1 MKELYKV
8 RNISLSVLDCE
19 SESTCMNLTCE
30 FGAIIEEEGILF
42 LETYVFD
49 EKTFQKIFKAKN
61 LSHTFKG
68 QMITFDNIE
77 IEIPLMSLN
86 EMTTHENKLTYKCI
100 DYITVKREN
109 FCLSSIE
116 LKDDEPN
123 HGQLFRVDFWGLDL
137 LLSSNNSTILI
148 VSNVPFEIKF
158 EKNNKMG
165 NLYACFPTN
174 KLVTH
179 NTITDELFSLFRESL
194 IGYLSLINGA
204 SVQIIKESYYGYFR
218 IYSYNRIENV
228 SRSRYLCGNNRAFRF
243 SPILFDF
250 DNYVRWNKVLNL
262 NKFISHLCSAQQLL
276 NVEDRAFILILV
288 FEGLCKKYIGLLNED
303 IVPKNI
309 ITQETFDIMK
319 KEILEILNHQEVS
332 SDAFRKLKSKI
343 DNLNTTSIATLK
355 FRIVLEHLNMLC
367 TPEIKK
373 LIKSVRS
380 TLVHEAELKDFED
393 YLLLSE
399 LIREVILRL
408 INSKVKRYS
417 DLDKVVFFEKE
428 PGLSFID
435 YVEKYNMDVTDQEI
449 IPEFD
454 KRIKL
459 WMYHPCKLEKKK
471 K

>member
-1 MKELYKV
+1 M
-8 RNISLSVLDCE
+8 
-19 SESTCMNLTCE
+19 
-30 FGAIIEEEGILF
+30 
-42 LETYVFD
+42 
-49 EKTFQKIFKAKN
+49 
-61 LSHTFKG
+61 
-68 QMITFDNIE
+68 
-77 IEIPLMSLN
+77 
-86 EMTTHENKLTYKCI
+86 
-100 DYITVKREN
+100 
-109 FCLSSIE
+109 
-116 LKDDEPN
+116 
-123 HGQLFRVDFWGLDL
+123 
-137 LLSSNNSTILI
+137 
-148 VSNVPFEIKF
+148 
-158 EKNNKMG
+158 
-165 NLYACFPTN
+165 
-174 KLVTH
+174 
-179 NTITDELFSLFRESL
+179 
-194 IGYLSLINGA
+194 
-204 SVQIIKESYYGYFR
+204 
-218 IYSYNRIENV
+218 
-228 SRSRYLCGNNRAFRF
+228 
-243 SPILFDF
+243 
-250 DNYVRWNKVLNL
+250 
-262 NKFISHLCSAQQLL
+262 

-288 FEGLCKKYIGLLNED
+288 FEGLCKKYIELLNED
-303 IVPKNI
+303 IIPKNI
-309 ITQETFDIMK
+309 ITQETFAIMK